1 MTKRLLDTVP
11 KEIFAMNKN
20 ELLESIQK
28 CEGRTVVSEVI
39 GEDSLFRDVSNP
51 EIAAAFG
58 ADLLLLNLYDINNP
72 YFKNVP
78 NDSELSL
85 VKKIKKLTGRPVG
98 INFEPVPERIIE
110 KNNFPKGRLAAA
122 ENAKKAVEAGFDF
135 LVITANPNTGVTN
148 RKILDAIEKIDDK
161 VGDEI
166 ILIAGKMHMAGY
178 NEKLLDVKLI
188 KSMIEAGS
196 DVILL
201 PAPGTV
207 PGIDL
212 QDSKEIIKIIHNA
225 GKMAM
230 NTIGTSQES
239 ADKGI
244 IKRIA
249 LNSKMAGADLHH
261 IGDAGYSGIAIPENI
276 MALSQAIRGRR
287 HTYRRM
293 ALSINRSKK

>member
-1 MTKRLLDTVP
+1 MVKRLLDTVP
-11 KEIFAMNKN
+11 EEIFNMTKD
-20 ELLESIQK
+20 ELIKSINK

-39 GEDSLFRDVSNP
+39 GENSLFRDVSNA
-51 EIAAAFG
+51 EVAVSFG
-58 ADLLLLNLYDINNP
+58 ADLLLLNLYDINNS

-78 NDSELSL
+78 DDSQLTL
-85 VKKIKKLTGRPVG
+85 VEKIKELTGRPVG
-98 INFEPVPERIIE
+98 VNFEPVPEEIVE
-110 KNNFPKGRLAAA
+110 KIDFPQGRLAVR

-148 RKILDAIEKIDDK
+148 QKILEAIEDINKK
-161 VGDEI
+161 VGDKLI
-166 ILIAGKMHMAGY
+166 IMAGKMHMAGY
-178 NEKLLDVKLI
+178 NEELLDEKLI

-212 QDSKEIIKIIHNA
+212 QDNKKIIKLIHKE
-225 GKMAM
+225 GKMVM

-239 ADKGI
+239 ADQDT
-244 IKRIA
+244 IKEIA
-249 LNSKMAGADLHH
+249 LKSKMAGADIHH
-261 IGDAGYSGIAIPENI
+261 IGDAGYNGIALPENI
-276 MALSQAIRGRR
+276 MALSKTIRGRR

-293 ALSINRSKK
+293 ALSINRSKE

>member
-1 MTKRLLDTVP
+1 MVKRLLDTVP
-11 KEIFAMNKN
+11 EEIFNMTKD
-20 ELLESIQK
+20 ELIKSINK

-39 GEDSLFRDVSNP
+39 GENSLFRDVSNA
-51 EIAAAFG
+51 EVAASFG

-78 NDSELSL
+78 DDSQLTL
-85 VKKIKKLTGRPVG
+85 VEKIKELTGRPVG
-98 INFEPVPERIIE
+98 VNFEPVPEEIVE
-110 KNNFPKGRLAAA
+110 KIDFPQGRLAVR

-135 LVITANPNTGVTN
+135 LVITANPNTGVSN
-148 RKILDAIEKIDDK
+148 QKILEAIEDINKK
-161 VGDEI
+161 VGDKLI
-166 ILIAGKMHMAGY
+166 IMAGKMHMAGY
-178 NEKLLDVKLI
+178 NEELLDEKLI

-212 QDSKEIIKIIHNA
+212 QDNKKIIKLIHKE
-225 GKMAM
+225 GKMVM

-239 ADKGI
+239 ADQDT
-244 IKRIA
+244 IKEIA
-249 LNSKMAGADLHH
+249 LKSKMAGADIHH
-261 IGDAGYSGIAIPENI
+261 IGDAGYNGIALPENI
-276 MALSQAIRGRR
+276 MALSKTIRGRR

-293 ALSINRSKK
+293 ALSINRSKE

>member
-1 MTKRLLDTVP
+1 MVKRLLDTVP
-11 KEIFAMNKN
+11 EEIFNMTKD
-20 ELLESIQK
+20 ELLKSIKK

-39 GEDSLFRDVSNP
+39 GENSLFRDVSNA
-51 EIAAAFG
+51 EVAVSFG
-58 ADLLLLNLYDINNP
+58 ADLLLLNLYDINNS

-78 NDSELSL
+78 DDSQLTL
-85 VKKIKKLTGRPVG
+85 VEKIKELTGRPVG
-98 INFEPVPERIIE
+98 VNFEPVPEEIVE
-110 KNNFPKGRLAAA
+110 KIDFPQGRLAVR

-148 RKILDAIEKIDDK
+148 QKILEAIENINKK
-161 VGDEI
+161 VGDKLI
-166 ILIAGKMHMAGY
+166 IMAGKMHMAGY
-178 NEKLLDVKLI
+178 NEELLDEKLI

-212 QDSKEIIKIIHNA
+212 QDNKKIIKLIHKE
-225 GKMAM
+225 GKMVM

-239 ADKGI
+239 ADQDT
-244 IKRIA
+244 IKEIA
-249 LNSKMAGADLHH
+249 LKSKMAGADIHH
-261 IGDAGYSGIAIPENI
+261 IGDAGYNGIALPENI
-276 MALSQAIRGRR
+276 MALSKTIRGRR

-293 ALSINRSKK
+293 ALSINRSKE

>member
-1 MTKRLLDTVP
+1 MVKRLLDTVP
-11 KEIFAMNKN
+11 EEIFNMTKD
-20 ELLESIQK
+20 ELIKSINK

-39 GEDSLFRDVSNP
+39 GENSLFRDVSNA
-51 EIAAAFG
+51 EVAASFG

-78 NDSELSL
+78 DDSQLTL
-85 VKKIKKLTGRPVG
+85 VEKIKELTGRPVG
-98 INFEPVPERIIE
+98 VNFEPVPEEIVE
-110 KNNFPKGRLAAA
+110 KIDFPQGRLAVR

-148 RKILDAIEKIDDK
+148 QKILEAIENINKK
-161 VGDEI
+161 VGDKLI
-166 ILIAGKMHMAGY
+166 IMAGKMHMAGY
-178 NEKLLDVKLI
+178 NEELLDEKLI

-212 QDSKEIIKIIHNA
+212 QDNKKIIKLIHKE
-225 GKMAM
+225 GKMVM

-239 ADKGI
+239 ADQDT
-244 IKRIA
+244 IKEIA
-249 LNSKMAGADLHH
+249 LKSKMAGADIHH
-261 IGDAGYSGIAIPENI
+261 IGDAGYNGIALPENI
-276 MALSQAIRGRR
+276 MALSKTIRGRR

-293 ALSINRSKK
+293 ALSINRSKE

>member
-1 MTKRLLDTVP
+1 MVKRLLDTVP
-11 KEIFAMNKN
+11 EEIFNMTKD
-20 ELLESIQK
+20 ELIKSINK

-39 GEDSLFRDVSNP
+39 GENSLFRDVSNA
-51 EIAAAFG
+51 EVAVSFG
-58 ADLLLLNLYDINNP
+58 ADLLLLNLYDINNS

-78 NDSELSL
+78 DDSQLTL
-85 VKKIKKLTGRPVG
+85 VEKIKELTGRPVG
-98 INFEPVPERIIE
+98 VNFEPVPEEIVE
-110 KNNFPKGRLAAA
+110 KIDFPQGRLAVR

-148 RKILDAIEKIDDK
+148 QKILEAIENINKK
-161 VGDEI
+161 VGDKLI
-166 ILIAGKMHMAGY
+166 IMAGKMHMAGY
-178 NEKLLDVKLI
+178 NEELLDEKLI

-212 QDSKEIIKIIHNA
+212 QDNKKIIKLIHKE
-225 GKMAM
+225 GKMVM

-239 ADKGI
+239 ADQDT
-244 IKRIA
+244 IKEIA
-249 LNSKMAGADLHH
+249 LKSKMAGADIHH
-261 IGDAGYSGIAIPENI
+261 IGDAGYNGIALPENI
-276 MALSQAIRGRR
+276 MALSKTIRGRR

-293 ALSINRSKK
+293 ALSINRSKE